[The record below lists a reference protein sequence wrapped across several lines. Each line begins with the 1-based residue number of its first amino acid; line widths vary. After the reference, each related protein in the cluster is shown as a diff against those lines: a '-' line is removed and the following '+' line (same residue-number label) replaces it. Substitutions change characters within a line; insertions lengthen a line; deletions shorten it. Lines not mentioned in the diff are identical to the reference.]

1 MRWYLLQFPGET
13 KKKIK
18 NTENFVLFLFL
29 DKPLNIDITI
39 ILGKVKKEINV
50 LITEDVNRMLY
61 VRGGGVV

>member
-1 MRWYLLQFPGET
+1 MIFTPVSRGN